1 MSIEM
6 SKTQGSVSW
15 GAVRWAVVL
24 GWPVVVAAVALR
36 LAGLTGLSEE
46 LAERPRIAVMDVQA
60 AVQASLRPG
69 STDKELQDAVARVQD
84 AARRLRSAGYVVLDT
99 SYVYAFP
106 GEYEARLPEQ
116 EKAAG
121 SAHEQHR

>member
-1 MSIEM
+1 MSNEA
-6 SKTQGSVSW
+6 STRGGAAPW
-15 GAVRWAVVL
+15 GGARWAVVL

-36 LAGLTGLSEE
+36 LAGVMGLNEE

-60 AVQASLRPG
+60 AVQSGLRPG
-69 STDKELQDAVARVQD
+69 STDADLRASVARVQD

-106 GEYEARLPEQ
+106 AEYEARLPEQ
-116 EKAAG
+116 GPDARG
-121 SAHEQHR
+121 VHDGRN

>member
-1 MSIEM
+1 MNAQSTP
-6 SKTQGSVSW
+6 SAAPAPW
-15 GAVRWAVVL
+15 GAFRWAIVL
-24 GWPVVVAAVALR
+24 CWPVVVAGVALR
-36 LAGLTGLSEE
+36 LAGVIGLSEE

-60 AVQASLRPG
+60 AVQAGLRPG
-69 STDKELQDAVARVQD
+69 STDADLRASVARVQD

-116 EKAAG
+116 DRQARG
-121 SAHEQHR
+121 AHEDRN